1 MKKWSFLLAGALLL
15 AACNNEEAAA
25 PKEEP
30 VESAENHAG
39 HEHAVGD
46 IQEQTESA
54 EVLPTFLDNQT
65 DLIRAAYQIAGQA
78 PEVLEW
84 MPCYCGCGESAGH
97 TSNMNC
103 FIQEVKEDGKII
115 WDDHGTRC
123 NVCIEIA
130 VNSVKM
136 HQEGKSLKEIRQIID
151 ENYKDGYAQPTD
163 TKMPA

>member
-1 MKKWSFLLAGALLL
+1 MKKWTFLLTGALLL
-15 AACNNEEAAA
+15 AACNNGDTATPKKEAA
-25 PKEEP
+25 ET
-30 VESAENHAG
+30 AETHEG
-39 HEHAVGD
+39 HGHVIGD
-46 IQEQTESA
+46 IQEETESA
-54 EVLPTFLDNQT
+54 AVLPSFLDNQT

-84 MPCYCGCGESAGH
+84 IPCYCGCGESAGH
-97 TSNMNC
+97 KSNMNC
-103 FIQEVKEDGKII
+103 FIQEVKEDGKIV

-136 HQEGKSLKEIRQIID
+136 HKEGKSMKEIRQTID
-151 ENYKDGYAQPTD
+151 DTYKDGYATPTD

>member
-15 AACNNEEAAA
+15 GACNSDATT

-30 VESAENHAG
+30 AEAAEDHAG
-39 HEHAVGD
+39 HDYVVGD
-46 IQEQTESA
+46 IQEETESA
-54 EVLPTFLDNQT
+54 KVLPSFLDNQT

-84 MPCYCGCGESAGH
+84 MPCYCGCGESVGH

-123 NVCIEIA
+123 AVCIEIA

-151 ENYKDGYAQPTD
+151 ESYKEGYAKPTD

>member
-1 MKKWSFLLAGALLL
+1 MKKWSFLLAGVLLL
-15 AACNNEEAAA
+15 AACNNEDAATSEKEPIEAAGA
-25 PKEEP
+25 
-30 VESAENHAG
+30 HAG
-39 HEHAVGD
+39 HDYAVGD
-46 IQEQTESA
+46 IQEETDSA
-54 EVLPTFLDNQT
+54 SVLPSFLDNQT

-97 TSNMNC
+97 KSNMNC
-103 FIQEVKEDGKII
+103 FIQEVKEDGKIV

-136 HQEGKSLKEIRQIID
+136 HKDGKSLKEIRQTID
-151 ENYKDGYAQPTD
+151 ENYKDGYAKPTD